1 MHLQATH
8 SLQSESVHNH
18 RSWVTPPVAEWQP
31 NFIVKNMRSTTATLP
46 NNRDA
51 ANPPSKYTVFVRC
64 LADVIELSKPRLVV
78 MILITTAAGFYLGS
92 RTFEWL
98 HCLHTLLGAGLTA
111 AGVLG
116 LNQYLERD
124 VDALMERTQGR
135 PIPDGRMGPLTALLI
150 GAVFTGSGM
159 LYLTFIVNVLSGF
172 VISLIVVSYLFL
184 YTPLKRKT
192 SLCTL
197 IGAVPGALPPVVGW
211 VAAHGSLTGEAWVL
225 FTILFLWQLP
235 HSLAIAYIYRED
247 YARAGFRLL
256 PVIHPD
262 GASTRRQIVV
272 NCVALLGIGLLP
284 TGFGVAGSI
293 YFFTALLSG
302 LAFLAVGIY
311 LARTRSMRA
320 ARHVLYASLFY
331 LPVVFITMALD
342 KT

>member
-1 MHLQATH
+1 
-8 SLQSESVHNH
+8 
-18 RSWVTPPVAEWQP
+18 
-31 NFIVKNMRSTTATLP
+31 MRSTTATLP
-46 NNRDA
+46 DNTDA
-51 ANPPSKYTVFVRC
+51 VNPPSKQTVFMHRA
-64 LADVIELSKPRLVV
+64 ADFVELIKPRLVV
-78 MILITTAAGFYLGS
+78 MILITTAAGFYLGAQ
-92 RTFEWL
+92 TVDWL
-98 HCLHTLLGAGLTA
+98 RCLHTLIGAGLTA

-124 VDALMERTQGR
+124 VDAQMKRTQER
-135 PIPDGRMGPLTALLI
+135 PLPGGRMNPLEALLV
-150 GAVFTGSGM
+150 GAVLTGGGM

-211 VAAHGSLTGEAWVL
+211 VAARGSLTGEAWVL

-247 YARAGFRLL
+247 YAKAGFRLL

-262 GASTRRQIVV
+262 GASTCRQIVI

-284 TGFGVAGSI
+284 ALYNIAGSL
-293 YFFTALLSG
+293 YFFTALLAG
-302 LAFLAVGIY
+302 AGFLAVGIY
-311 LARTRSMRA
+311 LARARSVKA
-320 ARHVLYASLFY
+320 ARYLLYASLLY
-331 LPVVFITMALD
+331 LPLVFITMALD
-342 KT
+342 KI

>member
-1 MHLQATH
+1 
-8 SLQSESVHNH
+8 
-18 RSWVTPPVAEWQP
+18 
-31 NFIVKNMRSTTATLP
+31 MRSTTATLP
-46 NNRDA
+46 DNTDA
-51 ANPPSKYTVFVRC
+51 VNPPSKQTVFAHRA
-64 LADVIELSKPRLVV
+64 ADFVELIKPRLVV
-78 MILITTAAGFYLGS
+78 MILITTAAGFYLGAQ
-92 RTFEWL
+92 TVDWL
-98 HCLHTLLGAGLTA
+98 RCLHTLIGAGLTA

-124 VDALMERTQGR
+124 VDAQMKRTQER
-135 PIPDGRMGPLTALLI
+135 PLPDGRMNPLEALLV
-150 GAVFTGSGM
+150 GAVLTGGGM

-211 VAAHGSLTGEAWVL
+211 VAARGSLTGEAWVL

-247 YARAGFRLL
+247 YAKAGFRLL

-262 GASTRRQIVV
+262 GASTCRQIVI

-284 TGFGVAGSI
+284 ALYNIAGSI
-293 YFFTALLSG
+293 YFFTALLAG
-302 LAFLAVGIY
+302 AGFLAVGIY
-311 LARTRSMRA
+311 LARSRSVKA
-320 ARHVLYASLFY
+320 ARYLLYASLFY
-331 LPVVFITMALD
+331 LPLVFITMALD
-342 KT
+342 KI